1 MRRIT
6 GGWYVVDRRETSSTV
21 TCGARQDLIGVTKK
35 NFGYL
40 MHMVTNLDRNLS
52 PIFTLH
58 VSLLSNHGRVLGR
71 LQAGNIFK
79 ILLN

>member
-1 MRRIT
+1 M
-6 GGWYVVDRRETSSTV
+6 
-21 TCGARQDLIGVTKK
+21 GVTKKKKK

>member
-1 MRRIT
+1 
-6 GGWYVVDRRETSSTV
+6 
-21 TCGARQDLIGVTKK
+21 
-35 NFGYL
+35 